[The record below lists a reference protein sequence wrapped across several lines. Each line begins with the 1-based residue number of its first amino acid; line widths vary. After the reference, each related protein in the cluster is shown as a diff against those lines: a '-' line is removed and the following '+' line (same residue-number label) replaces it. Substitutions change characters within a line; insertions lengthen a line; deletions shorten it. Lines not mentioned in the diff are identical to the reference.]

1 MAETF
6 VRDDINNYVARNIF
20 GHFSKRSA
28 VAALAAASVV
38 SVGIYGVYAW
48 GWNLEAVTY
57 LAIPVCVAIGV
68 IGLHSHHGLKSE
80 KWLPLMLKDRAEPD
94 QLMLAVPTFEV
105 ATPKKTRVELRKEKR
120 REKAAKKARKVEQ
133 ETVPA
138 GIAQAMAEVSIDNDR
153 RNPR

>member
-1 MAETF
+1 MSRETSS
-6 VRDDINNYVARNIF
+6 VIF
-20 GHFSKRSA
+20 PSA
-28 VAALAAASVV
+28 PLWRRWLPVLPVV

-48 GWNLEAVTY
+48 DWNLEAVTY

-105 ATPKKTRVELRKEKR
+105 AVPKKTRAELRKEKR
-120 REKAAKKARKVEQ
+120 RKKAAKKARKVEQ

>member
-20 GHFSKRSA
+20 GRFSKRSA
-28 VAALAAASVV
+28 IAALGAVAVV

-48 GWNLEAVTY
+48 GWSLDIVTY
-57 LAIPVCVAIGV
+57 TVIPICVAIGV

-94 QLMLAVPTFEV
+94 QLTLTVPTFEV
-105 ATPKKTRVELRKEKR
+105 AVPKKTKAEVRDQKR
-120 REKAAKKARKVEQ
+120 RDKAARKARKLEQ
-133 ETVPA
+133 EAVPA
-138 GIAQAMAEVSIDNDR
+138 GIAQAMAEASVRNDG